1 MIGTTYL
8 DCLCQKAI
16 ARLFFCL
23 FSSPF
28 PPRTTTAIR
37 VLQVVFNVS
46 LIRWKRVLRSSC
58 SVDVSETVFDLFLVV
73 LLSVRSLPALWF
85 FCLIELSSVQR
96 WSHSPRQH
104 VTHSAWISVRIQW
117 IQIEGSRSTA
127 LAFFFFNLH
136 HSAVATA
143 DVCNILI
150 YLNVYI
156 LYKEF

>member
-37 VLQVVFNVS
+37 VLQLFNVS

-73 LLSVRSLPALWF
+73 LLSVRSLPAL
-85 FCLIELSSVQR
+85 
-96 WSHSPRQH
+96 
-104 VTHSAWISVRIQW
+104 
-117 IQIEGSRSTA
+117 
-127 LAFFFFNLH
+127 
-136 HSAVATA
+136 
-143 DVCNILI
+143 
-150 YLNVYI
+150 
-156 LYKEF
+156 